1 MVSLVAFLITA
12 YGMNPYVVA
21 TFSST
26 LACEGAKA
34 AILSAALKETNRET
48 TTYAIAPRKMTCIAT
63 PGIVAGGS
71 SRPPDT
77 GTPLRAPPKPA
88 TAPSNTSKPAP
99 APTPPANAST
109 STKKLQT
116 AR

>member
-21 TFSST
+21 TFNST
-26 LACEGAKA
+26 FACENAKA
-34 AILSAALKETNRET
+34 AILSAALKEPNGQT
-48 TTYAIAPRKMTCIAT
+48 TTYAMTPRKMTCIAT
-63 PGIVAGGS
+63 PGLVAGGT

-77 GTPLRAPPKPA
+77 GTPVRAPAKSAAATKPPA
-88 TAPSNTSKPAP
+88 TP
-99 APTPPANAST
+99 APTPPAA
-109 STKKLQT
+109 STKKPQT

>member
-21 TFSST
+21 TFNST
-26 LACEGAKA
+26 LACESAKA
-34 AILSAALKETNRET
+34 AILSAALKETNGQT
-48 TTYAIAPRKMTCIAT
+48 TTYAIAPRKLTCIPT
-63 PGIVAGGS
+63 PGLVAGGS

-77 GTPLRAPPKPA
+77 GTPLRAPAKSAAAAKPSA
-88 TAPSNTSKPAP
+88 T
-99 APTPPANAST
+99 TPPATPSAST
-109 STKKLQT
+109 KRPQT

>member
-21 TFSST
+21 TFNST
-26 LACEGAKA
+26 FACENAKA
-34 AILSAALKETNRET
+34 AILSAALKEPNGQT
-48 TTYAIAPRKMTCIAT
+48 TTYAMTPRRMTCIAT
-63 PGIVAGGS
+63 PGLVAGGS

-77 GTPLRAPPKPA
+77 GTPVRAPAKSA
-88 TAPSNTSKPAP
+88 TAAKPSAT
-99 APTPPANAST
+99 TPPAKPTDST
-109 STKKLQT
+109 RRLQT